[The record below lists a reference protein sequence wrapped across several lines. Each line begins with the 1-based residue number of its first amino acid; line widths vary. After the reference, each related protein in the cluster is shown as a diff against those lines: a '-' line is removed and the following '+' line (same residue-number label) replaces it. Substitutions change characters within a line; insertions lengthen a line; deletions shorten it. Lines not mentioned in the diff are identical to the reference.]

1 MRAFVVHVTYIVTKC
16 AHMRF
21 TESSF
26 HSWSLYSIID
36 YTRHLSCRQVIRVP
50 HGEIA

>member
-1 MRAFVVHVTYIVTKC
+1 MSRILQQNAQ
-16 AHMRF
+16 MRF

-36 YTRHLSCRQVIRVP
+36 YIRHSLYRQVCHMER
-50 HGEIA
+50 